1 LQVAKLKPEY
11 IAPTIVLL
19 GHEKAPTT
27 CALFEVGP
35 GFTAR
40 LRWERTEGVHFPTD
54 KELTPEDIAGQ
65 WKKITD
71 FSGKTTHPDSPAEAT
86 AMLMEGAIA
95 NRPAK
100 AAPQGGNKVL
110 EKAQSIKVPSGEYTY
125 DNQEGTQFHPN
136 SSNLDSHFVQSGT
149 WSD

>member
-1 LQVAKLKPEY
+1 
-11 IAPTIVLL
+11 
-19 GHEKAPTT
+19 
-27 CALFEVGP
+27 LFEVGP

-54 KELTPEDIAGQ
+54 KELTPEDIAGK
-65 WKKITD
+65 WKQITD

-95 NRPAK
+95 KRPAK
-100 AAPQGGNKVL
+100 AAPTGGASGNKVL
-110 EKAQSIKVPSGEYTY
+110 EKAQSIKAPPGEYKY
-125 DNQEGTQFHPN
+125 DNQEGMQFFRKVPN
-136 SSNLDSHFVQSGT
+136 LKSHFVQFGA